1 MASVILLC
9 FDSLL
14 RLKLSI
20 ESYKAFKK
28 LPLGDSGRFFFY
40 DNYNLLYFI
49 IIILGFSC
57 TSNKTS
63 KTGNK
68 MYLAIIVIVRQL
80 MYVFVC

>member
-1 MASVILLC
+1 MI
-9 FDSLL
+9 
-14 RLKLSI
+14 
-20 ESYKAFKK
+20 
-28 LPLGDSGRFFFY
+28 LGDFFY

>member
-9 FDSLL
+9 SDSLL
-14 RLKLSI
+14 RRKLSI
-20 ESYKAFKK
+20 ESYKALKK
-28 LPLGDSGRFFFY
+28 NCLKVILGDFFY

-49 IIILGFSC
+49 IIILGFSW

-63 KTGNK
+63 RTGNK